1 MANSYNLKEV
11 YFTVQGEGRHVFREA
26 VFCRFTGCNLWSGR
40 EADRKTAT
48 CSFCDTDF
56 VGTDGPGGG
65 TFGDPASLAKH
76 VRAIWD
82 DQASATSTPYVVCT
96 GGEPLLQLDSACC
109 DALHEQGMQVA
120 IETNGTRELPVGL
133 DYICVSPKTGEHTLK
148 VSDAQEVKYVRNAGQ
163 GIPKPTIKAERRYLS
178 PAFHPDG
185 TVDRS
190 SLQHCIE
197 LCKLFPSWRLS
208 CQQHK
213 WWRVR

>member
-1 MANSYNLKEV
+1 MKSYRVNEIFYSL
-11 YFTVQGEGRHVFREA
+11 QGEGGRAGEA
-26 VFCRFTGCNLWSGR
+26 SIFVRFSGCNL
-40 EADRKTAT
+40 T
-48 CSFCDTDF
+48 CSEAVEGFDCDTEF
-56 VGTDGPGGG
+56 TSGVSMTAEEIIAAC
-65 TFGDPASLAKH
+65 T
-76 VRAIWD
+76 RAAPHCEWIVW
-82 DQASATSTPYVVCT
+82 T
-96 GGEPLLQLDSACC
+96 GGEPSLQLDADLVSAVIE
-109 DALHEQGMQVA
+109 AGYWQA